1 MSLKFNL
8 TTGNLD
14 STNNG
19 AGQFGSL
26 TSNNLTLTAPFP
38 VIYFYDTDGGAD
50 DYRIVNANGTFKIQE
65 ATGNSVVDRIQILAD
80 GSMKFAYHPMP
91 TSDPGVI
98 GAIWRDS
105 NGFLKQSA
113 G

>member
-50 DYRIVNANGTFKIQE
+50 DYRIVNANGTLKIQE
-65 ATGNSVVDRIQILAD
+65 STGGVVTDRLNILND
-80 GSMKFAYHPMP
+80 GSIVFDLSALP
-91 TSDPGVI
+91 TSDPASSGKL
-98 GAIWRDS
+98 WRD
-105 NGFLKQSA
+105 GTDLKISA